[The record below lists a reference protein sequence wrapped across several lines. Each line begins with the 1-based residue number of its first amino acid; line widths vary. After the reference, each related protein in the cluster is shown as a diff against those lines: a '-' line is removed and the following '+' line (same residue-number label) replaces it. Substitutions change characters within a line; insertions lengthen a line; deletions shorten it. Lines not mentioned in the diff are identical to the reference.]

1 MMNQYFIRARLFPTI
16 LTSIPIIIFINYVL
30 NKEIYPSLDQIYTI
44 LPTLTGFGISAAI
57 IFLSIQINRIVS
69 KELFQKIYFKEEIE
83 MPTTKMLLWKD
94 SKLDKNTKSKIRQ
107 KINKDFQMKLKNEI
121 EEISDLEESKKQ
133 IVFAVSQIRNLL
145 RGNAFLFQHNLE
157 YGFIRNLIGGSS
169 MASLI
174 SAIILIYAILTKDN
188 TLEITSI
195 ILLTIYILPIFFS
208 KFIINKFGNYYAKT
222 LYEQFLTVK

>member
-1 MMNQYFIRARLFPTI
+1 MNQYFIRARLFPTI

-30 NKEIYPSLDQIYTI
+30 NNELYPSLDQIYTI

-83 MPTTKMLLWKD
+83 MPTTKMLLWQD
-94 SKLDKNTKSKIRQ
+94 STLDKNTKSKIRQ
-107 KINKDFQMKLKNEI
+107 KINKNFQMKLKDEI
-121 EEISDLEESKKQ
+121 EENSDLEESKKQ

-169 MASLI
+169 IASLI
-174 SAIILIYAILTKDN
+174 SVIILIYAISTKDN
-188 TLEITSI
+188 TLKITSI

-222 LYEQFLTVK
+222 LFEQFLTEK

>member
-107 KINKDFQMKLKNEI
+107 KINKDFQIKLKNEI
-121 EEISDLEESKKQ
+121 EEVSDLEESKKQ

-195 ILLTIYILPIFFS
+195 ILLTIYILPIIFS

-222 LYEQFLTVK
+222 LYEQFLTEK